1 MKREKLSKFH
11 ESLLKQLY
19 PPSLPQVVSEPVGP
33 HVQALRESSPAGTAD
48 SDESESLSENY
59 ESGPQKLTRA
69 QRKRLKKR
77 KLKEAAS
84 SLRRR
89 FIGPTLPSNC
99 EHTRS
104 DPSFDPAEAVN
115 QTFQQIDQ
123 SMNKTGTEPQAC
135 PARNRIKLRRI
146 AKRHRQ
152 RIVEP
157 SYKEQPV

>member
-1 MKREKLSKFH
+1 MASMDCYILF
-11 ESLLKQLY
+11 LC
-19 PPSLPQVVSEPVGP
+19 
-33 HVQALRESSPAGTAD
+33 TAD

-157 SYKEQPV
+157 SYKYDNRDKFDCRAACVDFNRLWLVKNRACG